1 MTELEQRKAAQA
13 FADKWLQKQG
23 YEKGETHAFWLELL
37 QSVFGVKQPN
47 DIIKFEVPIQLSDQG
62 EDADKHISF
71 IDAVIPDTRV
81 LIEQKSATR
90 DLDKKAKQSDGE
102 YLSPFEQARRY
113 DLHQPVSQHARYI
126 VLCNFRKFEIYDCEY
141 PQAEPTVITLDT
153 LAQNVYRLRFLATPS
168 DSISPEKQEISVKA
182 GEIVSELYDK
192 LLACYVDPSSSATLQ
207 SLNKL
212 CVRLVFCLYAEDA
225 ELFNTHT
232 QFHDYLA
239 GAEPKNIRTML
250 RDLFRVL
257 NTKDEDRDPYELP
270 ELLAFPY
277 INGGLFSDD
286 DIEIPLFNEEIVDLL
301 LNKASASF
309 KWRDISPTI
318 FGALFE
324 STLNPETRRQGG
336 MHYTS
341 VKNIHKVIDPLF
353 LDDLKAEFQ
362 RILNVKSV
370 GSRDRQLKRFHD
382 KLASLQFLDPACGS
396 GNFLTETYLSLRRL
410 ENDVIRSL
418 FTDSSLSAEVFNPI
432 KVSIGQFYGIEI
444 NDFAVTV
451 ARTALWIA
459 ESQMMQETIDIVG
472 HELDFLPL
480 KSYPNITEANALTLP
495 WEQVLPAAECSYVM
509 GNPPFG
515 GINTTTEEQKRQLQ
529 SVYPVNYKIGKVD
542 FVTAWFVQACKYM
555 QANINCHTAFV
566 STNSICQGQQVPIL
580 WNLLLGKGIYINFAY
595 TTFPWD
601 NEAAEKASVSCIIVG
616 FSYQQ
621 GTTSKLF
628 QSDADDGVIAQEVK
642 RISPYLVE
650 EPTCTIVQT
659 SNTAISAPHDIIVGN
674 LFADNGFLIVTRE
687 EGERFAAAHPEACKF
702 LRYLIGSQE
711 LMDSTRRMCLWLKE
725 EDRHEW
731 EQFPFIN
738 KRVEACRTWREQQK
752 ESGNAFK
759 LSKTPWKSL
768 SQYNPPSALVV
779 PIVSSERRDH
789 LPLTLIDGDTVG
801 NNLVFIVPDASLID
815 FAILSSHIHVVW
827 MRLTSG
833 RLGLSYRYSRDYTY
847 NTFIWPELTSK
858 QQTALEKLAQQII
871 DFCKQATS
879 APNSN
884 MTLGKLYNPESMP
897 DKLKQLFTKLDSVV
911 EQAYRPEPF
920 KDDDERLSFLLGL
933 YNQRVNELKAQDT
946 AKARAKRI
954 RSVVGNATPP
964 AAEQSAKTAK
974 TAKRTRKTSKA

>member
-13 FADKWLQKQG
+13 FADKWLQKKG
-23 YEKGETHAFWLELL
+23 YEKGETHVFWMDLL
-37 QSVFGVKQPN
+37 QNVLGVSQPSE
-47 DIIKFEVPIQLSDQG
+47 IIKFEVPIQLADPDQG
-62 EDADKHISF
+62 DADKHISF
-71 IDAVIPDTRV
+71 IDAVIPATRV
-81 LIEQKSATR
+81 LIEQKSASR
-90 DLDKKAKQSDGE
+90 DLSKKTKQSDGE
-102 YLSPFEQARRY
+102 SLSPFEQARRY
-113 DLHQPVSQHARYI
+113 DEHLPVSQHARYI
-126 VLCNFRKFEIYDCEY
+126 VVCNFRRFEIYDREY
-141 PQAEPTVITLDT
+141 PQAEPTVITLDS
-153 LAQNVYRLRFLATPS
+153 LAQNVYRLKFLAAPS
-168 DSISPEKQEISVKA
+168 DSISPEKKEISVKA

-192 LLACYVDPSSSATLQ
+192 LLARYVDPSSPATLQ

-232 QFHDYLA
+232 QFRDYLA
-239 GAEPKNIRTML
+239 GAEPNMIRTLL

-257 NTKDEDRDPYELP
+257 NTKDEERDPYERP

-286 DIEIPLFNEEIVDLL
+286 DIEIPMFNEEIVDLL

-341 VKNIHKVIDPLF
+341 VENIHKVIDPLF
-353 LDDLKAEFQ
+353 LDALKAEF
-362 RILNVKSV
+362 RDILNLKSV
-370 GSRDRQLKRFHD
+370 GPRGRQLERFHE

-418 FTDSSLSAEVFNPI
+418 YTDSSLSAEVFNPI

-515 GINTTTEEQKRQLQ
+515 GINTTNDEQKKQLQ
-529 SVYPVNYKIGKVD
+529 SVYPVNYKIGKAD
-542 FVTAWFVQACKYM
+542 FVTAWFVKAAQYM
-555 QANINCHTAFV
+555 KANINCHTAFV

-601 NEAAEKASVSCIIVG
+601 NEAADKASVFCVIVG

-628 QSDADDGVIAQEVK
+628 KSAADGSFVPQEIK
-642 RISPYLVE
+642 RISPYLIE
-650 EPTCTIVQT
+650 EPTCTIVQE
-659 SNTAISAPHDIIVGN
+659 SKTALSAPHNIIVGN
-674 LFADNGFLIVTRE
+674 LIADNGYLIVDRE
-687 EGERFAAAHPEACKF
+687 EGELFVAAQPTARKF

-711 LMDSTRRMCLWLKE
+711 LMDSTLRMCLWLKE
-725 EDRHEW
+725 EDRNEW
-731 EQFPFIN
+731 KQYPFIN
-738 KRVEACRTWREQQK
+738 ERVESCRKWREQQK

-759 LSKTPWKSL
+759 LSKTPWRFL
-768 SQYNPPSALVV
+768 RQFNPPSAIVI
-779 PIVSSERRDH
+779 PRVSSELRAY
-789 LPLTLIDGDTVG
+789 LPVGFIDAQTIVSDSAYLLPDATLIDLAV
-801 NNLVFIVPDASLID
+801 
-815 FAILSSHIHVVW
+815 LSSHIHIVW

-833 RLGLSYRYSRDYTY
+833 RLKSDYRYSRDYTY
-847 NTFIWPELTSK
+847 NTFIWPELTPQQ
-858 QQTALEKLAQQII
+858 QQTLEGLAQKII
-871 DFCKQATS
+871 DFCKQAT
-879 APNSN
+879 ADPNSK

-897 DKLKQLFTKLDSVV
+897 HELKELFAQLDSVV

-920 KDDDERLSFLLGL
+920 KNDDERLSFLLGL
-933 YNQRVNELKAQDT
+933 YNQRINELKAQET

-954 RSVVGNATPP
+954 RSAATKAKATDADQP
-964 AAEQSAKTAK
+964 AKK
-974 TAKRTRKTSKA
+974 AKRSRKATQA

>member
-13 FADKWLQKQG
+13 FADKWLHKKG

-37 QSVFGVKQPN
+37 QSVLGVSQPN
-47 DIIKFEVPIQLSDQG
+47 DIIRFEVPIQLSDLG
-62 EDADKHISF
+62 DDADKHTSF
-71 IDAVIPDTRV
+71 IDAVIPATRV
-81 LIEQKSATR
+81 LIEQKSASR

-153 LAQNVYRLRFLATPS
+153 LDQNIYRLRFLATPS

-192 LLACYVDPSSSATLQ
+192 LLACYVDPSSPATLQ

-257 NTKDEDRDPYELP
+257 NTKEEERDPYELP

-277 INGGLFSDD
+277 INGGLFSDN

-341 VKNIHKVIDPLF
+341 VENIHKVIDPLF
-353 LDDLKAEFQ
+353 LDDLKSEFQ

-370 GSRDRQLKRFHD
+370 GSRERQLKRFHD

-418 FTDSSLSAEVFNPI
+418 FTNSSLSAEVFNPI

-495 WEQVLPAAECSYVM
+495 WSNAVNYEELTYII
-509 GNPPFG
+509 GNPPFSG
-515 GINTTTEEQKRQLQ
+515 YSMMSKEQKQNVL
-529 SVYPVNYKIGKVD
+529 SVFGKDWKGAGMLD
-542 FVTAWFVQACKYM
+542 FVCAWFKKASDIIGSHPEVKA
-555 QANINCHTAFV
+555 AFV
-566 STNSICQGQQVPIL
+566 ATNSICQGTSVANL
-580 WNLLLGKGIYINFAY
+580 WEGLNKQGIEIAFAY
-595 TTFPWD
+595 RSFVWD
-601 NEAAEKASVSCIIVG
+601 NEATEKAHVYCVVIGLQSAAASKGKDQDKLLFTEDGVKTTAAHINAYLTASDDVFIHDRDKPICDVPKGGMGSKPVDGGYYMFTPEEKEAFLRQEPQAAPYFHPWFGADELIKGKRRFCLYLAHCSEDALDKLPLCRERGALVTAYRLKSTKAATVRLAERPFSFESSNIPDTSFLAVPKDSSYRRQYIPMVYMQPHDGLCGDKLRLFPNITLYHFSVLTSSVHMTWVRAVCGRLKMDLSYSNTLVYNNFPWPTDVPETLQQQLEQTAQAILDARSAAQGATLAQLYDPALMPTSLRKAHQANDRLVMQAYG
-616 FSYQQ
+616 FAQDLNEAQ
-621 GTTSKLF
+621 ILSKLF
-628 QSDADDGVIAQEVK
+628 DMYKERIAE
-642 RISPYLVE
+642 LE
-650 EPTCTIVQT
+650 EQTI
-659 SNTAISAPHDIIVGN
+659 
-674 LFADNGFLIVTRE
+674 
-687 EGERFAAAHPEACKF
+687 
-702 LRYLIGSQE
+702 
-711 LMDSTRRMCLWLKE
+711 
-725 EDRHEW
+725 
-731 EQFPFIN
+731 
-738 KRVEACRTWREQQK
+738 
-752 ESGNAFK
+752 
-759 LSKTPWKSL
+759 
-768 SQYNPPSALVV
+768 
-779 PIVSSERRDH
+779 
-789 LPLTLIDGDTVG
+789 
-801 NNLVFIVPDASLID
+801 
-815 FAILSSHIHVVW
+815 
-827 MRLTSG
+827 
-833 RLGLSYRYSRDYTY
+833 
-847 NTFIWPELTSK
+847 
-858 QQTALEKLAQQII
+858 
-871 DFCKQATS
+871 
-879 APNSN
+879 
-884 MTLGKLYNPESMP
+884 
-897 DKLKQLFTKLDSVV
+897 
-911 EQAYRPEPF
+911 
-920 KDDDERLSFLLGL
+920 
-933 YNQRVNELKAQDT
+933 
-946 AKARAKRI
+946 AKAKAKPKRM
-954 RSVVGNATPP
+954 RSAIAKAPDTTPASEQP
-964 AAEQSAKTAK
+964 AKP
-974 TAKRTRKTSKA
+974 AKRTRKASQA

>member
-480 KSYPNITEANALTLP
+480 KSYPNITEANALTMP
-495 WEQVLPAAECSYVM
+495 WEQVLPASECSYVM

-515 GINTTTEEQKRQLQ
+515 GTATTSTEQKAWLKE
-529 SVYPVNYKIGKVD
+529 VYPDKYAIGGAD
-542 FVTAWFVQACKYM
+542 FVTAWFVKAAKYM
-555 QANINCHTAFV
+555 QANINCHSAFV
-566 STNSICQGQQVPIL
+566 ATNSICQGQQVATL
-580 WNLLLGKGIYINFAY
+580 WGLLLERGININFAY

-601 NEAAEKASVSCIIVG
+601 NEATEKASVFCIIVG

-621 GTTSKLF
+621 STSPKLF
-628 QSDADDGVIAQEVK
+628 QSEADGSFAAQEVK
-642 RISPYLVE
+642 RLSPYLIE
-650 EPTCTIVQT
+650 EPTCTIVKPI
-659 SNTAISAPHDIIVGN
+659 STALSASHAICFGNKPADGGN
-674 LFADNGFLIVTRE
+674 LILSQAVGEQFLAKHTD
-687 EGERFAAAHPEACKF
+687 ANKF

-711 LMDSTRRMCLWLKE
+711 LMASELRMCLWLKD

-731 EQFPFIN
+731 EQYPFITEH
-738 KRVEACRTWREQQK
+738 VDACRKWREAQVQT
-752 ESGNAFK
+752 GDAYK
-759 LSKTPWKSL
+759 LRNVPWQFRTQL
-768 SQYNPPSALVV
+768 NPQTAIVIPR
-779 PIVSSERRDH
+779 VSSGLRNY
-789 LPLTLIDGDTVG
+789 LPLDFISSATVINDNVFLLSDGD
-801 NNLVFIVPDASLID
+801 LID
-815 FAILSSHIHVVW
+815 FAVLSSHMHVCW

-879 APNSN
+879 VPNSN

-897 DKLKQLFTKLDSVV
+897 DKLKQLFAKLDSVV

-933 YNQRVNELKAQDT
+933 YNKRFNEIAAQEAANAQD
-946 AKARAKRI
+946 
-954 RSVVGNATPP
+954 SEEEEE
-964 AAEQSAKTAK
+964 EQTTKK
-974 TAKRTRKTSKA
+974 AKRTSRAKKA